1 VQEPAVQEPAAVAK
15 KPRGRPKKI
24 KVMKEEDDGSIT
36 ELQEPAVQEPAVQ
49 EPVVEVQMQEP
60 AVQEPVVEVQM
71 QEPAVQEP
79 VPEPEKEP
87 VVHAK
92 KARVRKLKLVIED

>member
-1 VQEPAVQEPAAVAK
+1 MKEEDDGSITELQEPAAVAK

-60 AVQEPVVEVQM
+60 V
-71 QEPAVQEP
+71 VQEP

-87 VVHAK
+87 VVPAK

>member
-1 VQEPAVQEPAAVAK
+1 
-15 KPRGRPKKI
+15 
-24 KVMKEEDDGSIT
+24 MKEEDDGSIT

-49 EPVVEVQMQEP
+49 EP
-60 AVQEPVVEVQM
+60 
-71 QEPAVQEP
+71 AVQEP

-87 VVHAK
+87 VVPAK